1 MSNHD
6 QSHRPRW
13 GILKCVLVAAML
25 AATAHASTHD
35 PGPGTGELEL
45 ITAAGRYAVPAVRTD
60 VRLEVTGPLVHAVVR
75 QDFTNPASEIVSA
88 RYVFPLPEYAA
99 VSAMELLVGERRI
112 VSVVKEKEA
121 ARAVYEKARQEGRK
135 AALVA
140 SAQGNLFVTEVANIG
155 PGEKVSVRLEYLDQ
169 AAYEDGWFSLTYPL
183 TFTPRF
189 FPPAAGEGAESV
201 AVARHAVESVPFA
214 PPGSAAFPEASIEVS
229 LAPGLELA
237 DVLSPSH
244 AVSAAQ
250 EQGSWWLQLEPR
262 LVPADR
268 DFILRWRPVS
278 DPLARPVLF
287 VEEGPGG
294 LYGLLMV
301 VPGDPDPTAPRPPTD
316 TVFLLDVSGSMGG
329 SSIDQARQAL
339 TAAVNELHPG
349 DRFNLLEF
357 NDRTS
362 SWRDHLA
369 PVQAPALQAARDW
382 VRRREANGGT
392 MLHPALLQA
401 RLSCGQSAE
410 PGRARQIILL
420 TDAAVG
426 NEAQLLSETIAGLG
440 DLRLHVVGIG
450 HAPNRYLVR
459 RLAGEGGGQPLF
471 ITGHGS
477 DAGRLSAF
485 LTRIGRPQWANP
497 RLEWDGNPQVDGY
510 PARLPAPVPGELVL
524 WSGRFPVGTDL
535 EGVLR
540 ADGGAGDLGLRLEA
554 IAAPEGSGL
563 ATRWAQRRVD
573 DLLAALDSGGD
584 GEELRAAV
592 VTTALEHGLVTRFTS
607 RVAVEL
613 VRTVDEPGPTRD
625 VPAGLPKGSELLGQ
639 LPAGGTLEDLW
650 RLLGAVLLLTG
661 MLIWVGQ
668 RRRCAS

>member
-1 MSNHD
+1 M
-6 QSHRPRW
+6 
-13 GILKCVLVAAML
+13 C
-25 AATAHASTHD
+25 
-35 PGPGTGELEL
+35 
-45 ITAAGRYAVPAVRTD
+45 
-60 VRLEVTGPLVHAVVR
+60 
-75 QDFTNPASEIVSA
+75 
-88 RYVFPLPEYAA
+88 
-99 VSAMELLVGERRI
+99 
-112 VSVVKEKEA
+112 
-121 ARAVYEKARQEGRK
+121 
-135 AALVA
+135 
-140 SAQGNLFVTEVANIG
+140 
-155 PGEKVSVRLEYLDQ
+155 
-169 AAYEDGWFSLTYPL
+169 
-183 TFTPRF
+183 
-189 FPPAAGEGAESV
+189 
-201 AVARHAVESVPFA
+201 
-214 PPGSAAFPEASIEVS
+214 
-229 LAPGLELA
+229 
-237 DVLSPSH
+237 SPSH
-244 AVSAAQ
+244 HVSTAQ
-250 EQGSWWLQLEPR
+250 EQGTWWLQLEPR
-262 LVPADR
+262 TVPSDR

-278 DPLARPVLF
+278 DPMARPVLF
-287 VEEGPGG
+287 TEEGPGG

-339 TAAVNELHPG
+339 TAAVNELLPG

-401 RLSCGQSAE
+401 RLSCGQNSE

-471 ITGHGS
+471 ISGHES
-477 DAGRLSAF
+477 DAGRLSAY

-497 RLEWDGNPQVDGY
+497 RLEWDGSPQVDGY

-524 WSGRFPVGTDL
+524 WSGRFPAGSDV

-540 ADGGAGDLGLRLEA
+540 ADGGAGVLALSLKA

-573 DLLAALDSGGD
+573 DLLAVLDAGGD
-584 GEELRAAV
+584 LEELRPSV
-592 VTTALEHGLVTRFTS
+592 VATALEHGLVTRFTS

-613 VRTVDEPGPTRD
+613 VPTVDEAGATRD
-625 VPAGLPKGSELLGQ
+625 VPTGLPKGSQLMGQ
-639 LPAGGTLEDLW
+639 LPAGGTLDDLW
-650 RLLGAVLLLTG
+650 RLLGLVMLLAGLTTWVLN
-661 MLIWVGQ
+661 